1 MTSKPNAATSDTNE
15 HDPDEAREALRQ
27 RARTAIARQ
36 PARTVTILSSLLAA
50 QDELGWL
57 PAVAIDE
64 VAERN
69 GATPNAVWG
78 IASFYPNFRF
88 TVPNRHKVELCWGP
102 TCHVLGAQSVLRGLL
117 SRLGLTTE
125 GETEDGVISLK
136 LNTCLGVCAHAPAMS
151 VDDELTGHIDLDL
164 AIRLVERLKVEDE
177 EAQRAIVL
185 DELSAASRKD
195 LRAKADARTA
205 ERAVLAAAKAEA
217 EAEAEAIQDIADAKA
232 AEEAAVLAV
241 EAARFTAA
249 MEAKAAEEAAALKAA
264 EAAEA
269 KAAPAEAEAAA
280 EAEPEADAVDEPVV
294 SVEAT
299 DEPVASVETTDEP
312 PADEPVADEPEAAV
326 AEDEPAA
333 KADAEEPKDD

>member
-15 HDPDEAREALRQ
+15 HDSDEAREALRQ

-64 VAERN
+64 VSERN
-69 GATPNAVWG
+69 GSTPNAVWG

-102 TCHVLGAQSVLRGLL
+102 TCHVLGAQSVLRDLL
-117 SRLGLTTE
+117 PHLGLTTE
-125 GETEDGVISLK
+125 GETADGVISLK

-151 VDDELTGHIDLDL
+151 FDDELTGHIDLDL

-177 EAQRAIVL
+177 EAQRSIVIE
-185 DELSAASRKD
+185 ELSAASRKD
-195 LRAKADARTA
+195 LRAKAA
-205 ERAVLAAAKAEA
+205 AEA
-217 EAEAEAIQDIADAKA
+217 P
-232 AEEAAVLAV
+232 
-241 EAARFTAA
+241 
-249 MEAKAAEEAAALKAA
+249 ALKAA

-269 KAAPAEAEAAA
+269 EAAGAEAAVA
-280 EAEPEADAVDEPVV
+280 EAEPEADAGDG
-294 SVEAT
+294 
-299 DEPVASVETTDEP
+299 PVASVESTDES
-312 PADEPVADEPEAAV
+312 PADEPVADEAV
-326 AEDEPAA
+326 TAIAEN
-333 KADAEEPKDD
+333 DAEESKDD

>member
-15 HDPDEAREALRQ
+15 HDSDEAREALRQ

-64 VAERN
+64 VSERN
-69 GATPNAVWG
+69 GSTPNAVWG

-102 TCHVLGAQSVLRGLL
+102 TCHVLGAQSVLRDLL
-117 SRLGLTTE
+117 PHLGLTTE
-125 GETEDGVISLK
+125 GETADGVISLK

-151 VDDELTGHIDLDL
+151 FDDELTGHIDLDL

-177 EAQRAIVL
+177 EAQRSIVIVKL
-185 DELSAASRKD
+185 PAASRKD

-205 ERAVLAAAKAEA
+205 ERAVLAAAKAKA
-217 EAEAEAIQDIADAKA
+217 EAKAIQDATDTKA
-232 AEEAAVLAV
+232 AE

-249 MEAKAAEEAAALKAA
+249 MEAKAAAEAPALKAA

-269 KAAPAEAEAAA
+269 EAAGAEAAVA
-280 EAEPEADAVDEPVV
+280 EAEPEADAGDG
-294 SVEAT
+294 
-299 DEPVASVETTDEP
+299 PVASVESTDES
-312 PADEPVADEPEAAV
+312 PADEPVADEAV
-326 AEDEPAA
+326 TAIAEN
-333 KADAEEPKDD
+333 DAEESKDD